1 MDSEYDA
8 IKLKN
13 LQILKVDKKIFNAKL
28 IKREFEQSRYYNIN
42 IGRDPI
48 LGWIKFLNE
57 LIYKFFKFH
66 NCKHLEKK
74 MEKMTL
80 QISIENGI
88 LARRESFMKLLLL
101 NLLIR
106 CFFLNNNNFKRFSLF
121 IITYST
127 IVNVT

>member
-1 MDSEYDA
+1 MNSKYDV

-74 MEKMTL
+74 DGENDVADIDRKWNFSSKRIIYEIVIAQFIDTL
-80 QISIENGI
+80 
-88 LARRESFMKLLLL
+88 
-101 NLLIR
+101 
-106 CFFLNNNNFKRFSLF
+106 FFF
-121 IITYST
+121 
-127 IVNVT
+127 